1 MIEREVKIR
10 VPDLDALQPRLEAM
24 GATYVGVEQEI
35 NHILDTAD
43 GALLR
48 KSQILRVRE
57 ADKNSLT
64 WKGRSASGDEYGH
77 KVREELE
84 VPFLG
89 DAADT
94 MLSILARL
102 GFQETLRYQKTRTSW
117 RWQSVVIA
125 LDRLDFG
132 TFIEVE
138 GDASAIQHALHLLQI
153 EHLPLETR
161 SYPELQRLARTEQ

>member
-1 MIEREVKIR
+1 MTEREVKIR
-10 VPDLDALQPRLEAM
+10 VPDLDAFPPRLEAM

-43 GALLR
+43 ATMLR
-48 KSQILRVRE
+48 KSQVLRVRE
-57 ADKNSLT
+57 ADKNTLT
-64 WKGRSASGDEYGH
+64 WKGRSAADDAYGH

-84 VPFLG
+84 VTFGG

-94 MLSILARL
+94 MLSILSRL
-102 GFQETLRYQKTRTSW
+102 GFQETLRYQKVRTSW

-153 EHLPLETR
+153 EHLPVETR
-161 SYPELQRLARTEQ
+161 SYPELQRLAQQDR